1 MDRTDEDWL
10 AQPIQE
16 NTDKDTSELNIVNN
30 KTAEIMNN
38 NTQDFIKHYGVVEQ
52 SFNSKCVNDLRNLIF
67 GWTGAIDINEYSI
80 SERSLMIF
88 STIMPRKENF
98 KEMYSIIDQ
107 YN

>member
-1 MDRTDEDWL
+1 M
-10 AQPIQE
+10 
-16 NTDKDTSELNIVNN
+16 
-30 KTAEIMNN
+30 
-38 NTQDFIKHYGVVEQ
+38 
-52 SFNSKCVNDLRNLIF
+52 
-67 GWTGAIDINEYSI
+67 GAIDINEYSI